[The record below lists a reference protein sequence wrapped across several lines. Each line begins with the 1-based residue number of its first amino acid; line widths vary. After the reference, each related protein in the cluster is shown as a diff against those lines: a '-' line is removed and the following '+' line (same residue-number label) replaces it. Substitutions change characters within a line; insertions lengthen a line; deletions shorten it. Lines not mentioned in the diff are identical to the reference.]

1 MRSKTSPS
9 KASYE
14 NIWAL
19 IDEMRADRKAEKK
32 AMQEARKKEE
42 AERKKKEAERKK
54 EEAERKLLIKQAD
67 KELKEF
73 SKRMDEAD
81 KRAKEDRKK
90 IDESIK
96 AMHQELGGISNSNGD
111 VAESYFINSF
121 EKSMQFAGQRYDDIG
136 HNVRQ
141 KSRKLNLQGEYDIVL
156 YNCTS
161 IAIIEIKYKAKK
173 EDVEPLLKKAETFKA
188 LFPHYKDYELYL
200 GLAGMHVN
208 ITAEREAIKQG
219 IAVIKQVGD
228 TMVVN
233 DAHLKMF

>member
-9 KASYE
+9 KENLE

-19 IDEMRADRKAEKK
+19 IEEMRADRKAMQAERERAAAEREK
-32 AMQEARKKEE
+32 AE
-42 AERKKKEAERKK
+42 AERAKEMQAERKK
-54 EEAERKLLIKQAD
+54 EAAERKK
-67 KELKEF
+67 F
-73 SKRMDEAD
+73 RKRMDEAD
-81 KRAKEDRKK
+81 KRAEADRKK
-90 IDESIK
+90 IDKSIK

-121 EKSMQFAGQRYDDIG
+121 EKGMQFAGQKYDSIDS
-136 HNVRQ
+136 NVR
-141 KSRKLNLQGEYDIVL
+141 RKNKQLNLQGEYDIVL

-188 LFPHYKDYELYL
+188 LFPYYKDYALYL

-219 IAVIKQVGD
+219 IAIIKQVGD
-228 TMVVN
+228 TMVVS
-233 DAHLKMF
+233 DAHLKTF